1 MTQNELYETITD
13 LKNRSAYSPN
23 SLFFSADVLKNLD
36 EKKRKDLEE
45 LFIKDY
51 DNSKPNHHNCN
62 CFDIATGKHDGPEY
76 QDGQPGVEPFNSE
89 KFKHLK
95 DCQPQGFYFNGSSLS
110 LEWNPPHSC
119 SLCSNDIDCGYGEDF
134 EDGTILDELD
144 HKTKLNHLVFYWNEP
159 EDEYERE
166 WRNKKYG
173 YDNNIYVEGGE
184 FVDKIHDIDSVH
196 KTDIEKNTRLEILLR
211 MIQNK
216 QSIKRGKIA
225 LVVIDPH
232 LFTSQE
238 RKTYQYEIN
247 FFDHEFELDE
257 YLQNRYRQFFIDLEI
272 NEQEKEISFN
282 GSFPIDNPTDEL
294 IELGYLKRV

>member
-1 MTQNELYETITD
+1 MNQDELYETITD

-36 EKKRKDLEE
+36 EKTRKDLEE
-45 LFIKDY
+45 LFIKAY

-62 CFDIATGKHDGPEY
+62 CFDIATGLYDGPEY
-76 QDGQPGVEPFNSE
+76 QDGQPGIEPFNPE
-89 KFKHLK
+89 TFRHLK
-95 DCQPQGFYFNGSSLS
+95 DCQPKGFYFDGNSLS
-110 LEWNPPHSC
+110 LDWNPPHSC

-144 HKTKLNHLVFYWNEP
+144 YKTKLPHLVFYW
-159 EDEYERE
+159 DI
-166 WRNKKYG
+166 WIK
-173 YDNNIYVEGGE
+173 DIFVAGGE
-184 FVDKIHDIDSVH
+184 FIDKIHNIDSVH

-225 LVVIDPH
+225 FVVIDPH
-232 LFTSQE
+232 LFTTQE

-247 FFDHEFELDE
+247 FFDSKQELDE

-272 NEQEKEISFN
+272 NEQDKEISLD
-282 GSFPIDNPTDEL
+282 GQAIANPTDEL
-294 IELGYLKRV
+294 IEFGYLKRV

>member
-1 MTQNELYETITD
+1 MNQDELYETITD

-36 EKKRKDLEE
+36 EKTRKDLEE
-45 LFIKDY
+45 LFIKAY

-76 QDGQPGVEPFNSE
+76 QDGQPGIEPFNPE
-89 KFKHLK
+89 TFRHLK
-95 DCQPQGFYFNGSSLS
+95 DCQPKGFYFDGNSLS
-110 LEWNPPHSC
+110 LDWNPPHSC

-144 HKTKLNHLVFYWNEP
+144 YKTKLNHLVFYW
-159 EDEYERE
+159 DI
-166 WRNKKYG
+166 WIK
-173 YDNNIYVEGGE
+173 DIFVDGGE
-184 FVDKIHDIDSVH
+184 FIDKIHNIDSVH

-225 LVVIDPH
+225 LVIIDPH
-232 LFTSQE
+232 LFTTQE

-247 FFDHEFELDE
+247 FFDSKQELDE

-272 NEQEKEISFN
+272 NEQDKEISLD
-282 GSFPIDNPTDEL
+282 GQAIDNPTDEL

>member
-1 MTQNELYETITD
+1 MNQDELYETITD

-23 SLFFSADVLKNLD
+23 SHFFREDIQKNLD
-36 EKKRKDLEE
+36 EKTRKDLEE
-45 LFIKDY
+45 LFIKAY

-62 CFDIATGKHDGPEY
+62 CFDIATGLYDGPEY
-76 QDGQPGVEPFNSE
+76 QDGQPGIEPFNPE
-89 KFKHLK
+89 TFRHLK
-95 DCQPQGFYFNGSSLS
+95 DCQPKGFYFDGNSLS
-110 LEWNPPHSC
+110 LDWNPPHSC

-144 HKTKLNHLVFYWNEP
+144 YKTKLNHLVFYW
-159 EDEYERE
+159 DI
-166 WRNKKYG
+166 WIK
-173 YDNNIYVEGGE
+173 DIFVDGGE
-184 FVDKIHDIDSVH
+184 FIDKIHNIDSVH

-232 LFTSQE
+232 LFTSALVSYINRDIIE

-247 FFDHEFELDE
+247 FFDSKQELDE

-272 NEQEKEISFN
+272 NEQDKEISLD
-282 GSFPIDNPTDEL
+282 GQAIANPTDEL
-294 IELGYLKRV
+294 IEFGYLKRV